1 MARLATLLHTAHFFD
16 LYLSIGGLH
25 SLRSVPQQRINS
37 AQRYLMRMSVC
48 VNVSVIGI
56 GVISNV
62 TAATVHTGQ
71 THGSTQTSTP
81 QNPTDSP
88 THARTMPRGMTPVAH
103 PAADS
108 EEAAPCEPD
117 PAPSRSQ
124 SASPRLLKGGR
135 RNEGARCRRERP
147 AVRPEHPMS
156 SSDAR
161 GGDGVCYGCG
171 EADEVLATTR
181 LFPVGPP
188 LQLSTRSR
196 AARSH
201 VM

>member
-1 MARLATLLHTAHFFD
+1 MPLLSEPWQGWQPCYTRRTFLTSRGTFW
-16 LYLSIGGLH
+16 LLTTQ
-25 SLRSVPQQRINS
+25 SLPRNTDS
-37 AQRYLMRMSVC
+37 RYLMSVF

-62 TAATVHTGQ
+62 TAATVHMGQ

-88 THARTMPRGMTPVAH
+88 THARRTMPRGMTPVAH

-147 AVRPEHPMS
+147 EHPMS

-161 GGDGVCYGCG
+161 GGDGGCYGCG
-171 EADEVLATTR
+171 EVDEVLATTR

>member
-1 MARLATLLHTAHFFD
+1 
-16 LYLSIGGLH
+16 
-25 SLRSVPQQRINS
+25 
-37 AQRYLMRMSVC
+37 
-48 VNVSVIGI
+48 
-56 GVISNV
+56 
-62 TAATVHTGQ
+62 
-71 THGSTQTSTP
+71 
-81 QNPTDSP
+81 
-88 THARTMPRGMTPVAH
+88 MTPVAH

-124 SASPRLLKGGR
+124 SASPRLLEGGR

-171 EADEVLATTR
+171 EAEEVLATTR
-181 LFPVGPP
+181 LFSGR
-188 LQLSTRSR
+188 SASAAFDSISRSKITRDVS
-196 AARSH
+196 AHPYASL
-201 VM
+201 